1 MNMNDL
7 IAQHAQQHQHVI
19 GQLNDLLQ
27 AGISTVQAGVDANQ
41 QLNPM
46 RQANTAASWDAPI
59 HYPQGVVQG
68 PQFLLVQIELIMLN
82 AANAQVISQGLGLPI
97 VACRQ
102 QIMDYLG
109 CGITL

>member
-19 GQLNDLLQ
+19 GQLNDFLIYRQ
-27 AGISTVQAGVDANQ
+27 APGRDFHCPG
-41 QLNPM
+41 
-46 RQANTAASWDAPI
+46 RGRCKANTAASWDAPI

-97 VACRQ
+97 MAFRQ